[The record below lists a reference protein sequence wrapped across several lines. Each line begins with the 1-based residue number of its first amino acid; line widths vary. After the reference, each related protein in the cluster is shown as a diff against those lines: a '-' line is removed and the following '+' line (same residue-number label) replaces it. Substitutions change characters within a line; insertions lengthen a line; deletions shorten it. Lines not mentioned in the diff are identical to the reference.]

1 MATGSFPSCRY
12 QRKMK
17 TAWPELAYQV
27 VRGGVSSNGQVR
39 LGYLELQPT
48 PPQIPPRDERKSPK
62 LFDP

>member
-1 MATGSFPSCRY
+1 
-12 QRKMK
+12 MK